1 MPTIPNPEQQDAAVV
16 AATRTVSTVAEQ
28 FAELKE
34 CARQMLESRSARD
47 RGHFTPA
54 EDEAVRR
61 LLISYWQ
68 LRSATLATIYQLYED
83 VGRGSVTNPRL
94 FLPGYAAA
102 LVLVDAARFLREN
115 FHNEPLLR
123 AKLNEPEPNF
133 GIPADVYETVQS
145 SLTGVTHAWKLYH
158 AAQYFQENR
167 SMLEGLGDSDA
178 GSAEMFAII
187 DRYSDRLNVRLSDY
201 ASARVRYRFR
211 QMRTFFARDLC
222 FTAMYRIQKL
232 AGDLMADFYVK
243 PQHQPQMP
251 DSIKHDL
258 RSHLLPGDVM
268 LTRKEYAFT
277 NYLLPGFW
285 PHAALYLGDQETL
298 SSSGLKRHPH
308 IEERWQKLLSTD
320 HSADPYRVLE
330 SMADGVHIRTLNSP
344 FRCDSLVILRPQLSP
359 DEKWEAVAR
368 GLHHEGK
375 DYDFN
380 FDFSRADRLVCTE
393 VVYRSYDG
401 VGGMEF
407 PLTRRTGRL
416 TLAAEEL
423 VRMALD
429 NHQFEIV
436 ATYIP
441 EASVSVLAGET
452 AVEKVK
458 PLFP

>member
-1 MPTIPNPEQQDAAVV
+1 MPTIPQPTQQEDAVL

-34 CARQMLESRSARD
+34 NAREMLSSRSARD

-83 VGRGSVTNPRL
+83 VGRGNVTNPRL

-115 FHNEPLLR
+115 FHEEPLLR

-167 SMLEGLGDSDA
+167 AMLEGLGDSDA
-178 GSAEMFAII
+178 DSAEMFAII
-187 DRYSDRLNVRLSDY
+187 DRYGDRLNVRLSDY
-201 ASARVRYRFR
+201 AGARVRYRLR
-211 QMRTFFARDLC
+211 QWQTFFARDLC

-251 DSIKHDL
+251 ASVKAEL
-258 RSHLLPGDVM
+258 RSHLAPGDVM

-285 PHAALYLGDQETL
+285 PHAALYLGDTDKLESSRLKQE
-298 SSSGLKRHPH
+298 PH
-308 IEERWQKLLSTD
+308 IQQRWERILSCD
-320 HSADPYRVLE
+320 AQEPSRVLE

-359 DEKWEAVAR
+359 EEIWEALSR

-436 ATYIP
+436 ATFIP
-441 EASVSVLAGET
+441 EKSDSVLAGES
-452 AVEKVK
+452 AVKNVS